1 MEELERALGLC
12 LGLRPSTT
20 KLGRFAVGDLV
31 HASNAVVEEEDV
43 CERTGVIGSI
53 LEEEEETGV
62 RGKVN
67 LFKGE
72 PSLRGEGTRFVGDW

>member
-1 MEELERALGLC
+1 MEELERAQGLC

-31 HASNAVVEEEDV
+31 HVSKAEVVVEDR
-43 CERTGVIGSI
+43 CERTGVIGSM
-53 LEEEEETGV
+53 LEVEETGV

-72 PSLRGEGTRFVGDW
+72 PSLRGEVTRFVGDW

>member
-1 MEELERALGLC
+1 VEELGEAGLC

-20 KLGRFAVGDLV
+20 RLGRFAVGDLV
-31 HASNAVVEEEDV
+31 HANKAVEEDNR
-43 CERTGVIGSI
+43 CERTGVSGRM
-53 LEEEEETGV
+53 LVDEETGV

-67 LFKGE
+67 FFKGD

>member
-1 MEELERALGLC
+1 MGEATVLC

-31 HASNAVVEEEDV
+31 HASKAVVEEDDR
-43 CERTGVIGSI
+43 CDRTGVIGRM
-53 LEEEEETGV
+53 LEEDETGV

-67 LFKGE
+67 FFKGE